1 MSKENVKTV
10 TATETVTETAAETAK
25 VKAAPLLTMTEALL
39 NAEKENR
46 SFKLY
51 RSWYYSERKEKNYY
65 SYNVYLRLFGTV
77 QKFMKIELIPDVG
90 YTADKENKSENIS
103 KNISAYN
110 FMHLLYDMGSEL
122 RLYVRSNTLKDEDGK
137 ENVYFSFIAESN
149 DGSVNISTRMKTRNK
164 GSRGYLEAAFVG
176 FGKLRGINDKDYEEL
191 PELREEFL
199 KILMPGEL
207 PPEQVDSGIE

>member
-51 RSWYYSERKEKNYY
+51 RSWYYSDRKDKNYY
-65 SYNVYLRLFGTV
+65 SYNVYLRLFGSV
-77 QKFMKIELIPDVG
+77 QNLIKIELIPDVG
-90 YTADKENKSENIS
+90 YTSDKDNKSENIS
-103 KNISAYN
+103 KNISAYQ

-122 RLYVRSNTLKDEDGK
+122 RLYVRSNTRKDEDGK
-137 ENVYFSFIAESN
+137 EIVYFSFMAESN
-149 DGSVNISTRMKTRNK
+149 DGSVNISTKMMPRNK
-164 GSRGYLEAAFVG
+164 GSRGFLEAAFVG

>member
-10 TATETVTETAAETAK
+10 TATETVTETAK

-51 RSWYYSERKEKNYY
+51 RSWYYSDRKDKNYY
-65 SYNVYLRLFGTV
+65 SYNVYLRLFGSV
-77 QKFMKIELIPDVG
+77 QNLIKIELIPDVG
-90 YTADKENKSENIS
+90 YTSDKDNKSENIS
-103 KNISAYN
+103 KNISAYQ

-122 RLYVRSNTLKDEDGK
+122 RLYVRSNTRKDEDGK
-137 ENVYFSFIAESN
+137 EIVYFSFMAESN
-149 DGSVNISTRMKTRNK
+149 DGSVNISTKMMPRNK
-164 GSRGYLEAAFVG
+164 GSRGFLEAAFVG